1 MKEVEEMLVTGS
13 LKQFVLMLLKDFFVE
28 VLSSSSVFRDLCK
41 IA

>member
-1 MKEVEEMLVTGS
+1 MKEVKEMFVTSS

-28 VLSSSSVFRDLCK
+28 VLNSSSVFRDLCE